1 FCRVLFQFVSH
12 AMRVSQIARSC
23 IMSPEMSLSLVIFPG
38 VILSLV
44 IARLSSSLAAMELF
58 DLRGV
63 RLGVVRFLCS
73 FSFFLLVVC
82 FVAFL
87 VCVGLLSLCRSC
99 WFSFVVF
106 R

>member
-1 FCRVLFQFVSH
+1 
-12 AMRVSQIARSC
+12 MRVSQIARSC

-44 IARLSSSLAAMELF
+44 IARLSSSLAAMELC

-63 RLGVVRFLCS
+63 RLGVVRFLYSC
-73 FSFFLLVVC
+73 SFFLLVVC

-87 VCVGLLSLCRSC
+87 VCVGLLFLCRSC